1 MSNGG
6 SATGRGS
13 NALRE
18 AQLRDFV
25 AVVEAGGVRAAAR
38 ELGLS
43 QSAISRNLGSL
54 EREFGVPLLLRS
66 NHGIELTE
74 FGRILLRRARV
85 ADAELRKAKEE
96 IATLS
101 GRVSG
106 GVRAWISA
114 AAEAR
119 LMAQA
124 VERFTERFPGVSLQ
138 LQSGPARSGI
148 TALREGRLDF
158 VIGAVQAD
166 GLPSDL
172 KAEKLMNVELVAAAR
187 KGHPLARSADL
198 ASLASARWIFLSP
211 SDGFQAEMERLF
223 ARAGLSP
230 PRSSVQRDS
239 FSALIFLLA
248 QTDSITIT
256 SRESIQPFCD
266 SGMLAV
272 LPVALEARPVAHH
285 LISVPARPLT
295 TPAKFLAAEFL
306 RQARSLRR

>member
-1 MSNGG
+1 VDDQPSP
-6 SATGRGS
+6 GRGS
-13 NALRE
+13 LRE

-25 AVVEAGGVRAAAR
+25 TVVETGGVRAAAR
-38 ELGLS
+38 QLGLS
-43 QSAISRNLGSL
+43 QSAISRNLASL
-54 EREFGVPLLLRS
+54 ERDFGVPLLLRS
-66 NHGIELTE
+66 HHGIELTE

-96 IATLS
+96 IAALS
-101 GRVSG
+101 GRISG

-114 AAEAR
+114 AAEAW

-124 VERFTERFPGVSLQ
+124 VEKFTERYPEVQLQ
-138 LQSGPARSGI
+138 LQSGQARSGI

-158 VIGAVQAD
+158 VIGAVQAE
-166 GLPSDL
+166 GLPTDL

-211 SDGFQAEMERLF
+211 SDSFEAEMQRLF
-223 ARAGLSP
+223 NKAGLPP
-230 PRSSVQRDS
+230 PRSSVQRES
-239 FSALIFLLA
+239 FSSLIFLLA
-248 QTDSITIT
+248 QTDCVTIT

-272 LPVALEARPVAHH
+272 LPVALEARPVTHH
-285 LISVPARPLT
+285 LVTVPARPLT
-295 TPAKFLAAEFL
+295 TPAKFLAAEFQ
-306 RQARSLRR
+306 RQARGLRR